1 MTNTNNTP
9 DHRIISQNSQGF
21 YINHKKKIFSIIKSF
36 FTPKMSSRKRTRT
49 NKANVVTVYTR
60 VKEHPDVF
68 RVENNL
74 LFCNYCDLS
83 VEWRH
88 KSTVDSHCLG
98 KKHLAQ
104 KKIYE
109 DNRNRS
115 SQQTLETTLLAA
127 DSKREVVENLIQAFA
142 SANIPLEKINFL
154 LPFFKKY
161 LKEGGTIPQAP
172 TLRQLYLPSVFEKH
186 VKNLSSIFNS
196 KPVCIIMDE
205 FSDDCARSVVNTLFT
220 YRENTKLVSVD
231 FLQRVN
237 NTTIGQ
243 TLLPILHSYNI
254 SLNIPRLFFSDSAA
268 YMKKCFRDVL
278 KPVMPQ
284 LVHVPCLAHILNLIG

>member
-1 MTNTNNTP
+1 M
-9 DHRIISQNSQGF
+9 
-21 YINHKKKIFSIIKSF
+21 SF
-36 FTPKMSSRKRTRT
+36 RKRTKT
-49 NKANVVTVYTR
+49 NKANAVSVYTR
-60 VKEHPDVF
+60 MKEHPDVF
-68 RVENNL
+68 RVESGL

-109 DNRNRS
+109 ANQSKSN
-115 SQQTLETTLLAA
+115 QQTLETTLLAA

-142 SANIPLEKINFL
+142 SANIPLEKINHL

-161 LKEGGTIPQAP
+161 LKEGGAIPQAP
-172 TLRQLYLPSVFEKH
+172 TLRQLYLPSVFENHAKT
-186 VKNLSSIFNS
+186 LLSIFNS
-196 KPVCIIMDE
+196 NPVCIIMNE
-205 FSDDCARSVVNTLFT
+205 LSDDCARSVVNTLFT
-220 YRENTKLVSVD
+220 YRQNTKLVSVD

-254 SLNIPRLFFSDSAA
+254 SLNIPRLFLSDSAA
-268 YMKKCFRDVL
+268 YMKKCFREVL

-284 LVHVPCLAHILNLIG
+284 LIHVPCPAHILNLIG